1 MQERGEVRGDGAEAM
16 QEGGRRWG
24 RGEVMGE
31 GEKLP
36 VSHAF
41 VSDKLWG
48 GKTLLYI

>member
-24 RGEVMGE
+24 MGE